1 MKKLCLSGIM
11 EIGFSIVA
19 IIFISSCVSRSP
31 EYDMQ
36 AFGSVGTDADVYI
49 IAPVS
54 GNESLLRT
62 VLTHFV
68 SEKTAVQYLS
78 RTSALYIGV
87 NYEVTPSITLVSAGS
102 YPVSLG
108 DLLFPKKDGWEKHR
122 AAALNNHAYY
132 TSSIADIVVQE
143 KTSFV
148 LFGGAQRN
156 TTAFLQRIAEPHQ
169 PVFPPRFQALGE
181 SGSTDTIGLYTRL
194 GNRLATSLFGL
205 EDIELPIR
213 SIELYLKKDSDS
225 TYRCSAVFEATDTRA
240 ALVVRL
246 LLSRVIDGD
255 FSVQDASVF
264 VENADISEAELIKM
278 LKPII
283 FNSL

>member
-143 KTSFV
+143 KTAFV

-194 GNRLATSLFGL
+194 GNRLATSLFGV

-264 VENADISEAELIKM
+264 IENADISEAELIKM

>member
-181 SGSTDTIGLYTRL
+181 SGSTDTIGLYTRS
-194 GNRLATSLFGL
+194 GNRVAAALLGL
-205 EDIELPIR
+205 EGIELPIR

>member
-1 MKKLCLSGIM
+1 M

-143 KTSFV
+143 KASFV
-148 LFGGAQRN
+148 LSGGAQRN

-205 EDIELPIR
+205 EDIELPVR

-255 FSVQDASVF
+255 FSVQDSSVC
-264 VENADISEAELIKM
+264 VENADISEAELIKI

>member
-143 KTSFV
+143 KTAFV

-264 VENADISEAELIKM
+264 VDNADISEAELIKM

>member
-143 KTSFV
+143 KTAFV

>member
-1 MKKLCLSGIM
+1 M

-156 TTAFLQRIAEPHQ
+156 TTSFLQRIAEPHQ

>member
-19 IIFISSCVSRSP
+19 IIFISSCVSRPP

-108 DLLFPKKDGWEKHR
+108 DLLFPKKDSWEKHR

-143 KTSFV
+143 KTAFV

-283 FNSL
+283 FNSS

>member
-205 EDIELPIR
+205 EDIELPVR

>member
-1 MKKLCLSGIM
+1 M

-143 KTSFV
+143 KTAFV

>member
-255 FSVQDASVF
+255 FAVQDASGF
-264 VENADISEAELIKM
+264 VENADSSEAELIKM

>member
-19 IIFISSCVSRSP
+19 IIFINSCVSRPP

>member
-143 KTSFV
+143 KTAFV

-194 GNRLATSLFGL
+194 GNRLATLLFGL

>member
-1 MKKLCLSGIM
+1 M

-143 KTSFV
+143 KTAFV

-181 SGSTDTIGLYTRL
+181 SGSTDTIGLYTRS

>member
-1 MKKLCLSGIM
+1 M

>member
-19 IIFISSCVSRSP
+19 IIFISSCVSRPP

-36 AFGSVGTDADVYI
+36 AFGSVGTDANVYI

-87 NYEVTPSITLVSAGS
+87 NYEVTPSITLASAGS

-108 DLLFPKKDGWEKHR
+108 DLLFSKKDGWEKRR

-143 KTSFV
+143 KTAFV

-181 SGSTDTIGLYTRL
+181 SGSTDTIGLYTRS

>member
-1 MKKLCLSGIM
+1 M

-87 NYEVTPSITLVSAGS
+87 NYEVTPSITLVSVGS

>member
-1 MKKLCLSGIM
+1 M

-108 DLLFPKKDGWEKHR
+108 DLLFPKKNGWEKHR

-143 KTSFV
+143 KTAFV

-278 LKPII
+278 LRGI
-283 FNSL
+283 SLLKGDTRKL

>member
-1 MKKLCLSGIM
+1 M

-143 KTSFV
+143 KTAFV

-181 SGSTDTIGLYTRL
+181 SGSTDTIGLYTRS

-255 FSVQDASVF
+255 FSVQDTSVF

>member
-19 IIFISSCVSRSP
+19 IIFISSCVSRPP

-36 AFGSVGTDADVYI
+36 AFGSVGTDANVYI

-54 GNESLLRT
+54 GNEFLLRT

-87 NYEVTPSITLVSAGS
+87 NYEVTPSITLASAGS

-108 DLLFPKKDGWEKHR
+108 DLLFSKKDGWEKRR

-143 KTSFV
+143 KTAFV

-181 SGSTDTIGLYTRL
+181 SGSTDTIGLYTRS

>member
-87 NYEVTPSITLVSAGS
+87 NYEVTPSITLVSVGS

>member
-19 IIFISSCVSRSP
+19 IIFISSCVSRPP

-54 GNESLLRT
+54 GYESLLRT

-108 DLLFPKKDGWEKHR
+108 DLLFPKKDSWEKHR

-143 KTSFV
+143 KTAFV